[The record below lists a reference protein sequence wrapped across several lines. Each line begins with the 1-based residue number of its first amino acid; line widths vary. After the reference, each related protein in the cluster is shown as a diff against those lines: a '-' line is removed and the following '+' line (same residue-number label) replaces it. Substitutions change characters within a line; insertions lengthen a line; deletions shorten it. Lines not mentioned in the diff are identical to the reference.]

1 MSDILKIC
9 YNVEDLLRAR
19 KRLGV
24 GFLLGIFAFC
34 LGARTLV
41 AGSLPAFE
49 AYFADSKLG
58 KVESQESQHFK
69 VSWINPQDGILA
81 GPMLLYMEA
90 AYESLLPKFSKV
102 ALKNQKAPL
111 EIFPDL
117 KSFSEVSG
125 LSLSRFRATGTIAL
139 TLDQRLMIL
148 SPRNLAKGYPWAETA
163 VHEFI
168 HFMIRRISFENVPI
182 WLHEGTAQI
191 FQGYPYQKEMRLD
204 PSQWGLFKKRRAANK
219 LLDLKTLQEPFPYRE
234 TPEEAELAYIQAL
247 LFANWLDT
255 QCGVIKLIEWSGS
268 LKSVDRALEKC
279 TGKASTILAQEF
291 SEKIMPGIQVPKG
304 SDVEFYARD
313 FSSDD
318 PIEAEGKKTDQ
329 KSRNLATL
337 ANELFKQGRYR
348 SSSMEMEKALVSTP
362 VAPPSWRQQ
371 LGISLMRS
379 SKPKESQMVL
389 RRLLK
394 DYPRE
399 ASAYFLLATQELERS
414 ELEKAWPLLVQSF
427 FVNPFLDGLSE
438 KMAVIQERKPKL
450 AKDFVLHPLD

>member
-1 MSDILKIC
+1 LKIC
-9 YNVEDLLRAR
+9 YSANRR
-19 KRLGV
+19 MLGRIALVTSLVMSAQV
-24 GFLLGIFAFC
+24 GSAFA
-34 LGARTLV
+34 AN
-41 AGSLPAFE
+41 LPAFD
-49 AYFADSKLG
+49 AYFSKSKLG
-58 KVESQESQHFK
+58 KVETQESPHFK

-81 GPMLLYMEA
+81 GPLLQYMEA
-90 AYESLLPKFSKV
+90 AYESLQPSFKKV
-102 ALKNQKAPL
+102 ALKNEKAPI

-139 TLDQRLMIL
+139 TLEQRLMIL

-168 HFMIRRISFENVPI
+168 HYMIRRISAENVPI

-191 FQGYPYQKEMRLD
+191 FQGYPYSKGMHLD
-204 PSQWGLFKKRRAANK
+204 PSQWGLFKKRRANKK

-247 LFANWLDT
+247 LFTNWLDT
-255 QCGVIKLIEWSGS
+255 QCGVIQLIEWSGS

-279 TGKASTILAQEF
+279 TGKSAAVLSKEF
-291 SEKIMPGIQVPKG
+291 SEKIMPSIQVPKG

-329 KSRNLATL
+329 KSRNTATL

-348 SSSMEMEKALVSTP
+348 SAAMEMEKALVSTP

-379 SKPKESQMVL
+379 SKPKDAQIVL

-399 ASAYFLLATQELERS
+399 ASAYYLLASQELEKS
-414 ELEKAWPLLVQSF
+414 QVEKAWSLLVHGF

-438 KMAVIQERKPKL
+438 KMAVIQERKPEL
-450 AKDFVLHPLD
+450 AKDFVLHPID

>member
-1 MSDILKIC
+1 MRVANTIL
-9 YNVEDLLRAR
+9 LA
-19 KRLGV
+19 LGST
-24 GFLLGIFAFC
+24 FATP
-34 LGARTLV
+34 LWAD
-41 AGSLPAFE
+41 SLPAFD
-49 AYFADSKLG
+49 AYFSKSKLG
-58 KVESQESQHFK
+58 KVEVQESQHFK
-69 VSWINPQDGILA
+69 VSWINPQDGVLA
-81 GPMLLYMEA
+81 GPLLLYMEA
-90 AYESLLPKFSKV
+90 AYESMQPSFHKV
-102 ALKNQKAPL
+102 ALKNEKAPI

-139 TLDQRLMIL
+139 TLEQRLMIL
-148 SPRNLAKGYPWAETA
+148 SPRNLAKGYPWAETC
-163 VHEFI
+163 VHEFA
-168 HFMIRRISFENVPI
+168 HYMIRRISSDNVPI

-191 FQGYPYQKEMRLD
+191 FQGYPYNKGMRLD
-204 PSQWGLFKKRRAANK
+204 PSQWGLFKKRRASKK

-247 LFANWLDT
+247 LFTNWLDNK
-255 QCGVIKLIEWSGS
+255 CGVIQLIEWSGS
-268 LKSVDRALEKC
+268 LKSVDLALEKC
-279 TGKASTILAQEF
+279 TGKSATILSQEF
-291 SEKIMPGIQVPKG
+291 SQKIMPSIQVPKG

-348 SSSMEMEKALVSTP
+348 SASMEMEKALVSTP

-371 LGISLMRS
+371 LGLSLLRS
-379 SKPKESQMVL
+379 SKSKDAQIVL

-399 ASAYFLLATQELERS
+399 ASAYYLLASQELEKS
-414 ELEKAWPLLVQSF
+414 QFEKAWPLLVHSF
-427 FVNPFLDGLSE
+427 FVNPFLDGLAE
-438 KMAVIQERKPKL
+438 KMAVIQERKPEL
-450 AKDFVLHPLD
+450 AKDFVLRSLE